1 MAPDVLELIVELIVA
16 IDEIE
21 VLATALDE
29 LGDVVKL
36 IDATLRKVF
45 VSM

>member
-1 MAPDVLELIVELIVA
+1 MAPDALELIVELIVA
-16 IDEIE
+16 IGEIV
-21 VLATALDE
+21 VLATALDG

-36 IDATLRKVF
+36 IDATLKIF